1 MAKADGRVGAN
12 PLGRESDGANRIA
25 KQEAKEAVMAVMEKT
40 KTPGVYKRGNR
51 YVVTWRHRGKPKK
64 EFFRTYAEARE
75 AKGKRSAGDRRPT
88 TKVRFGTYF
97 LNWIVTYA
105 GRTARGFSESTRPEY
120 RRAIEDHAMP
130 TWETWWIGEIEPGDV
145 RDLFGQMRVEGKSTS
160 QIKKTKAALSAC
172 FATAVDDRLIPSNPV
187 TGVRIPPALDG
198 DKLDEEEK
206 PKALTRAE
214 IATLLA
220 EIEQREKEAGRE
232 GLPDDTKPADWV
244 NFFEF
249 LIHTGMR
256 ISEVVGLRWEHL
268 VLTGEPHVK
277 VREQLYKGRRKKLK
291 SKSGKREIPLSP
303 GMTAKLLARRRDHY
317 GGPTGP
323 VFASTTGTPLTPSNV
338 YRRVLAPAAVALG
351 LYVEVEI
358 ETQDGEAGPKMRK
371 RSTVSFHTFRHT
383 CASLLFDAGRN
394 IKQVQ
399 EWLGHADPGFTL
411 STYVH
416 LMDEGVGDAAFM
428 DDEVGNRRATRAPE
442 KPENPSDPEHG
453 RLAA

>member
-1 MAKADGRVGAN
+1 M
-12 PLGRESDGANRIA
+12 PT
-25 KQEAKEAVMAVMEKT
+25 MEKT

-75 AKGKRSAGDRRPT
+75 AKGKRNAGDRRPT
-88 TKVRFGTYF
+88 TKVRFGSYF

-120 RRAIEDHAMP
+120 RRSIEDHTMP

-145 RDLFGQMRVEGKSTS
+145 RERFGAMRGEGKSTS
-160 QIKKTKAALSAC
+160 QIKKTKAALSAL
-172 FATAVDDRLIPSNPV
+172 FATAVDDGLIASNPV
-187 TGVRIPPALDG
+187 TGVRIPPALDA
-198 DKLDEEEK
+198 DELSEEEEK
-206 PKALTRAE
+206 AKALTRAE
-214 IATLLA
+214 IEMLLA
-220 EIEQREKEAGRE
+220 EIDQREKEAERE
-232 GLPDDTKPADWV
+232 GLPGDTKPADWTG
-244 NFFEF
+244 FFEF
-249 LIHTGMR
+249 LIHTGLR
-256 ISEVVGLRWEHL
+256 ISEAVGLRWEHM
-268 VLTGEPHVK
+268 VLTGDEPHVK

-291 SKSGKREIPLSP
+291 SKSGKRDVPLSP

-323 VFASTTGTPLTPSNV
+323 VFASTTGTPLSPSNV
-338 YRRVLAPAAVALG
+338 YRRVLAPAAIAVG
-351 LYVEVEI
+351 LYVEVEA
-358 ETQDGEAGPKMRK
+358 EAKDGESEPHLRK
-371 RSTVSFHTFRHT
+371 RSSVSFHIFRHT

-411 STYVH
+411 RTYVH

-428 DDEVGNRRATRAPE
+428 DDEVGNKRATQAPE
-442 KPENPSDPEHG
+442 KSANPANSERALP
-453 RLAA
+453 AA